1 MRAGWIFAVL
11 FIAGC
16 AGQRMTATPLDGAD
30 LSGHWRLNAAES
42 DDPQGLIG
50 EASVVALVDAMRW
63 PGKDLV
69 IKQLGGVVAFSS
81 DGESR
86 VCQPSD
92 RSLAA
97 VRAPRGRDQ
106 QPVCGWDGAALL
118 VETVPDDG
126 GRMLE
131 DRYRV
136 SADHQHLV
144 QRIRESTAGGGHVDM
159 VRVWDRVP

>member
-1 MRAGWIFAVL
+1 MRAGWIL
-11 FIAGC
+11 GTLLIAGC
-16 AGQRMTATPLDGAD
+16 AHQRMTALPAQGAD

-50 EASVVALVDAMRW
+50 EAPVVALVDALRW

-69 IKQLGGVVAFSS
+69 IKQLAGVVAFSS
-81 DGESR
+81 GGESR

-97 VRAPRGRDQ
+97 VRVPQGRDQ
-106 QPVCGWDGAALL
+106 QSVCGWTGDALL
-118 VETVPDDG
+118 VESVPDEG
-126 GRMLE
+126 GEMLE

-144 QRIRESTAGGGHVDM
+144 QRIRELTANGGHIDM